1 MERIIM
7 LPCLDNFLLRLLG
20 KQGLI
25 LLTMSRLI
33 PNLWPCGSTSTC
45 SEPRKIHEVIFFLA
59 IYLISIS
66 TGGHKPSLESFGADQ
81 FDDNHSEER
90 TKKMSF
96 SNWWTFGLCS
106 GLLLALTVVS
116 FVQHHV
122 SWVVADITLTIVMT
136 SSLLVFCI
144 GMPFYRYRM
153 PTGSPLTPMI
163 QVVVAAFSKRN
174 LACPSNPSQL
184 YEVPKSQKTEGR
196 LLLHTDKL
204 KTCLALF
211 IKSKIRKNPYPLLEV
226 ISFMCYGF
234 LDKAAIIDD
243 GQDST
248 EKQQNPWRLT
258 TVTQVEEMKLLL
270 NMIPIWLTALPFG
283 ICVAQAST
291 FFIKQGTTLDHKI
304 SRSFF
309 IPPSSIYSV
318 ATRGMVSSVIIYDK
332 IAPFLRA
339 ATRNERGFKILQRV
353 GIGMVFSVVTMVAAA
368 LVERKRLTLV
378 ENDPIKGSSTMSV
391 VWLAPQF
398 LIIGVADGF
407 ALVGLQEFFYDQV
420 PDSMRSTGI
429 ALYHCV
435 MGAAYFVNCWLI
447 TIVDYATEKSGKSWF
462 GKDLNSSRLDNF
474 YWLLAVITAANIG
487 VYVIVARRYTYKN
500 VQERVL

>member
-1 MERIIM
+1 M

-25 LLTMSRLI
+25 PLTMSRLI

-122 SWVVADITLTIVMT
+122 SWVVADITLTIVMA

-144 GMPFYRYRM
+144 GTPFYRYRM
-153 PTGSPLTPMI
+153 PTGSPLTPMV

-204 KTCLALF
+204 K
-211 IKSKIRKNPYPLLEV
+211 
-226 ISFMCYGF
+226 
-234 LDKAAIIDD
+234 
-243 GQDST
+243 
-248 EKQQNPWRLT
+248 
-258 TVTQVEEMKLLL
+258 
-270 NMIPIWLTALPFG
+270 
-283 ICVAQAST
+283 
-291 FFIKQGTTLDHKI
+291 
-304 SRSFF
+304 
-309 IPPSSIYSV
+309 
-318 ATRGMVSSVIIYDK
+318 
-332 IAPFLRA
+332 
-339 ATRNERGFKILQRV
+339 
-353 GIGMVFSVVTMVAAA
+353 
-368 LVERKRLTLV
+368 
-378 ENDPIKGSSTMSV
+378 
-391 VWLAPQF
+391 
-398 LIIGVADGF
+398 
-407 ALVGLQEFFYDQV
+407 
-420 PDSMRSTGI
+420 
-429 ALYHCV
+429 
-435 MGAAYFVNCWLI
+435 
-447 TIVDYATEKSGKSWF
+447 
-462 GKDLNSSRLDNF
+462 
-474 YWLLAVITAANIG
+474 
-487 VYVIVARRYTYKN
+487 
-500 VQERVL
+500 